1 MGLFRKKNN
10 GAKEEKKALR
20 GAGKTVSV
28 LSVCGSGTVSSTMIA
43 VKMQEQFEATEVS
56 PGGVKLALMSG
67 HYDFIAYTSPIEDD
81 VDIPKINAVGFMTGF
96 AEEEFMEEALRVLD
110 QLGK

>member
-1 MGLFRKKNN
+1 MGLFRKKND

-43 VKMQEQFEATEVS
+43 VKMQ
-56 PGGVKLALMSG
+56 
-67 HYDFIAYTSPIEDD
+67 
-81 VDIPKINAVGFMTGF
+81 
-96 AEEEFMEEALRVLD
+96 
-110 QLGK
+110 

>member
-43 VKMQEQFEATEVS
+43 VNGIS
-56 PGGVKLALMSG
+56 CLLNIS
-67 HYDFIAYTSPIEDD
+67 S
-81 VDIPKINAVGFMTGF
+81 
-96 AEEEFMEEALRVLD
+96 
-110 QLGK
+110 